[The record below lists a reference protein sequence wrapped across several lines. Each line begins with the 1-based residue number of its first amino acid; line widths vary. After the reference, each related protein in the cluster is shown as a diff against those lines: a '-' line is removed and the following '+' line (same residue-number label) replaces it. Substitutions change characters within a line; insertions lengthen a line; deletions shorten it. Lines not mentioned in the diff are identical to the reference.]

1 MEPNPDPL
9 DHATAIMPSI
19 ALDGGQ
25 HANLSSMGD
34 AMGTGV
40 GPTSALAGDN
50 AALPGSLA
58 PVAGPTASAAA
69 TTSHATAEGG
79 GVVSGAGSD
88 SADEVTS
95 DVSMTEM
102 RQILLAK
109 GVHTPTRH
117 YSNRDVRMAFSQYQC
132 SIKPTSLEST
142 LAKAVDP
149 TGGPL
154 VTGVQA
160 LGLSAKLPAVTVLA
174 DANVGVVLAA
184 GATAGENHGG
194 PVLVVVGGQCGSEV
208 PNLGLSMGP
217 LVTAMHA
224 PAARG
229 GGPGLGASGEM
240 LAATVVAQGAMALI
254 FGPAGAT
261 DALAATEALTLEP
274 LATSTHDTQL
284 ERARL
289 LAAISASRQT
299 ELASMKTAT
308 RRASSR
314 LAAALPPAPQ
324 GATN

>member
-1 MEPNPDPL
+1 
-9 DHATAIMPSI
+9 
-19 ALDGGQ
+19 
-25 HANLSSMGD
+25 
-34 AMGTGV
+34 
-40 GPTSALAGDN
+40 
-50 AALPGSLA
+50 
-58 PVAGPTASAAA
+58 
-69 TTSHATAEGG
+69 
-79 GVVSGAGSD
+79 
-88 SADEVTS
+88 
-95 DVSMTEM
+95 
-102 RQILLAK
+102 
-109 GVHTPTRH
+109 
-117 YSNRDVRMAFSQYQC
+117 MAFSQYQC

-160 LGLSAKLPAVTVLA
+160 SGLSAKLPAVTVLA

-217 LVTAMHA
+217 LVTAMLTPGANA

-229 GGPGLGASGEM
+229 GGPSLGASGEM